1 MEPLQE
7 AYRGVVNG
15 ELPRVENAVRAALEQ
30 GVAAREILD
39 GTLIPAMAEVGHL
52 FEGQQYFLP
61 ELIVA
66 GAAMKAG
73 VAILRP
79 QLVDAG
85 SDASAGKVLL
95 GTVEGDLHDIG
106 KNLVAMM
113 LEGAGFEVV
122 DIGVDAPVAKFVEAA
137 KANVDVV
144 GISALLT
151 GTMPAMKRVVEAVG
165 KAGLRPKIKVMIG
178 GAPVTQDYAD
188 AIGADG
194 YAPDAAS
201 AVRLAKRLIGTS

>member
-1 MEPLQE
+1 MKPLQE
-7 AYRGVVNG
+7 AYQGVVSG
-15 ELPRVENAVRAALEQ
+15 ELPRVERAVRAALAE
-30 GVAAREILD
+30 GMAARQILD
-39 GTLIPAMAEVGHL
+39 ETLIPAMSEVGRL
-52 FEGQQYFLP
+52 FEEQQYFLP

-66 GAAMKAG
+66 GKAMQAG
-73 VAILRP
+73 VTLLRP
-79 QLVDAG
+79 ELVDAG
-85 SDASAGKVLL
+85 TDAAVGKVLL
-95 GTVEGDLHDIG
+95 GPVEGDLHDIG
-106 KNLVAMM
+106 KNLVGMM

-137 KANVDVV
+137 KAGVDIV

-151 GTMPAMKRVVEAVG
+151 GTMPAMKRVVEAIG
-165 KAGLRPKIKVMIG
+165 QAGLRPKIKVIVG

-201 AVRLAKRLIGTS
+201 AVRLAKRLVGAS